1 MKLHL
6 PHLLRRAVLRAM
18 FAASALSTT
27 LFSATYAAMITP
39 DGRTDTTVMQQGNVY
54 DVYTNTVR
62 GQTGFNSFS
71 TFDVYADSTANLHLA
86 TGTANL
92 VNVVRD
98 KCSFIDGVLNSYKD
112 GKIGGNI
119 FFLNPNGIVVGK
131 SGVVNVGSIS
141 MSTPTAYFVEQLI
154 ARDGSIS
161 PTATAAVLAGDMPI
175 NDKGLISVKGK
186 VHALDRAEMRAGKVE
201 VQGEVAT
208 KVKMAEVVN
217 TGGRKM
223 DTKGM
228 RIEGGKLSFSKKPR
242 AARKA
247 AHKAEQPAEPK
258 HDIAIVAEDVFID
271 GGTLTGD
278 SIYIDPDKLAITNTT
293 LSGNYTA
300 EARELT
306 LSNVQSANLQSLTLH
321 AGNELHDG
329 TFDGDVS
336 LTITNSSLVV
346 TDKGFI
352 SISADAASAD
362 ANAAITLSGS
372 TISALL
378 AEGTVLTGD
387 EAAPAAVTISATSQ
401 SGNASISMEGS
412 TVSGKDVTLSAE
424 GARNA
429 AVTLASGS
437 SVTAKDAL
445 MQNEDGTS
453 SDGETPDMSEQT
465 VGGSLDISATAGQR
479 AEVNLQAG
487 SGLSAETGN
496 TLLQAEGATGA
507 QITFAGTITT
517 QGHVAATAAAE
528 EGPADVTLADT
539 AVLTAEDA
547 DLMLLATTTEGNAS
561 LTLEGG
567 SAVTAKSVLGIA
579 AAQEGDAAV
588 TLQEGSSITATGDV
602 QLQASVGRVINE
614 DAPDVFDPDA
624 EPSTTTPTGSGNA
637 LVSVAGS
644 ISSKG
649 AITLNAANNGT
660 SGNAAVQLESSARL
674 VGDGTQTAPLGE
686 LIPERL
692 EGETD
697 DQYAERWK
705 AYLDSVESLAA
716 PASVI
721 RLSATSL
728 SGDAALTVRELA
740 ELMANQA
747 AQLQA
752 QADTGRA
759 VIDFAGQL
767 TSGGITATATGTAA
781 ELFIRENG
789 VLRSVPVT
797 LLMTDLAGD
806 GTQYYKAQKIDAGVS
821 LSAVAPADPA
831 GGEGEDAPAVPSKK
845 DGVLLEVAGQV
856 LARREAEDEEGAG
869 GQIQLTSAGTL
880 RVTDSAMID
889 AGSAVGSNGKVTF
902 AAPEYDMSHSA
913 VYNAAGSDGSKGS
926 LLLMNIAERHI
937 NDLMAH
943 RGPQLAF
950 LQQRLSADGGD
961 DANEWEEGT
970 FHVTFSGNVILT
982 QDVDATIGGV
992 AFEQGTTITG
1002 NGHSLT
1008 LTRDR
1013 ANDIMPIIGLNTSY
1027 TIEDD
1032 VTINGVKDFSL
1043 NIDSFSYTNYLLDT
1057 YFGGEQGITV
1067 GNNFTLNATGT
1078 ASFVT
1083 SGYYKNVI
1091 SFGQHATLSADGGI
1105 TLSAETVNGLGFA
1118 LFTGGP
1124 QNLGEWSG
1132 KVLGALGAN
1141 ENVTD
1146 KISAFGFVK
1155 IDFKKALSAVLYHTT
1170 GKDFF
1175 NPENPSLLVAGFR
1188 VSSAEI
1194 SFADNEAGRH
1204 SSLTS
1209 RNGDIAVTVHSAAS
1223 VKSESKSGT
1232 LLGPVGITMGLISNE
1247 ANLRIGS
1254 GVDLSAQNITLTNKT
1269 EASSDLT
1276 NTIVSGKKSRE
1287 TLISFG
1293 VNVVINNDTLTIGSG
1308 STLTAERNISIQS
1321 SDSVTNA
1328 LWTNAGGGKKSTYE
1342 RGDDGEI
1349 HQTEQSIDT
1358 RAQKNAVTLGV
1369 TVLDHNS
1376 EMVIDGALHA
1386 KNGDISVSST
1396 LKEKADNSANAN
1408 LCYTLAMKPEQ
1419 QENQSLWADLWDCVT
1434 IEGFTLLNEKSRA
1447 DLKNTFK
1454 QGEELY
1460 GEVFSKLNTG
1470 SSNDLSLAV
1479 SLSANV
1485 ALADNSIRFG
1495 GTAAADKGS
1504 ITLSAENALANATS
1518 SSSII
1523 RGVPSDSAVAVSLT
1537 LPVYNDSCVV
1547 DISGSLTAGKDIA
1560 ATATTSYPASL
1571 NYLNWRSWIPKEKDD
1586 GSSDFTFETFLQGA
1600 SDSLTYIRKHY
1611 KDGSFGLIGSLPTT
1625 SATTQ
1630 MYKTGSGSDK
1640 SKTIGGNLLVEN
1652 HSSDTVVN
1660 VRDGAVLKAGGAV
1673 TLNAATTG
1681 QQILFTGELPFFLQ
1695 LGADLY
1701 ATDRKAASGFG
1712 GSFLFSH
1719 NVLNTLTYV
1728 GAAAITANALT
1739 MDSNDD
1745 ILGLAFS
1752 VAGTGG
1758 AEDAGFNGA
1767 VTILA
1772 EEKMTVSEVSGGAT
1786 LTLGSGASSVH
1797 AKDDT
1802 TTLNIVGMEA
1812 DGGRLAIGAGVAVMV
1827 DKSYTAALLGSNG
1840 IPETYQTNWD
1850 SVNSAGGKELGM
1862 FAAREGDI
1870 TLRFT
1875 EQGSLEIKAEDDT
1888 DMVSVGI
1895 AAAVL
1900 TANNN
1905 KQGVGDGADNVAYTE
1920 ADHHTA
1926 ATAYR
1931 VKAAD
1936 AKHSDIAAEAM
1947 NDAVLVSVGGDV
1959 AANASGDKATLSEA
1973 VSVAINDI
1981 IFDTKASVIDSS
1993 VTSAGTLTV
2002 HADNSS
2008 DITAVTLAGSG
2019 GPASVGLAAG
2029 SAWNSISGTTGAY
2042 TTGGSLSADSLAVT
2056 ANSTQEIVAITIG
2069 ASLNFGSIHEAIND
2083 VGNQGGDEG
2092 GDEGDDEG
2100 DDEEDEHV
2108 INHGYAAIRHDGIG
2122 TGFKPTL
2129 RPKDELLD
2137 AYEEPEL
2144 PELPLGG
2151 TPLPGSDAD
2160 LLQPELGEGVS
2171 ISVGAAIVRSAVDVR
2186 TDALVTDTKLTAT
2199 DTVTVTAEDSSV
2211 ITQVSGGAAVA
2222 TGGSSNVAAGAV
2234 LSFIPL
2240 TSQVHA
2246 GIIGTSALTLN
2257 AARLDVQATAAQN
2270 ARNWSLGLGVSSGSA
2285 CGAVVA
2291 WSNFNDSAALAEL
2304 TNVNASISGS
2314 GHEDH
2319 DVRVEAANRQQATV
2333 VSAGASGGA
2342 GTLELSGV
2350 WNHVSF
2356 GGSAQ
2361 TTVSGS
2367 TLNMTHANGGD
2378 IFLHARTE
2386 NELTDVMGALSLQV
2400 DAASIAGIGAA
2411 VSTVYLNKNDAED
2424 SYTSRVLVKDSTIDN
2439 AGTTAIKAEN
2449 STEGGVYGG
2458 AVGLTMGGG
2467 AVDGTFSWLTDYSRT
2482 SALVQNATLKGAGG
2496 RYEVQADSSSDI
2508 FGGVGAAAL
2517 QLGEGLGAGAF
2528 VANIMKDHGTTEALV
2543 SDSTVGTG
2551 SLGVRATAD
2560 THLNAVLVGGSLGNY
2575 LALTGQVMYA
2585 GLEHK
2590 VYATADSSTINLSG
2604 ALSIDANNT
2613 VTAGKDDWSLT
2624 IGSLSVSYGGAS
2636 IGISLLFL
2644 NDEDDTEAIL
2654 HNGTVTA
2661 GSVSLSST
2669 SKNTGATATL
2679 TGAGGAY
2686 AGGVV
2691 NVNRSDLTAH
2701 SNALVSGE
2709 GSLTTTAGGLSVSS
2723 SLEQSLDTTAVGAAI
2738 SPGGALTLNVNLM
2751 NAEGGSQA
2759 LVSDNRAL
2767 TLQGDLDIKA
2777 DAKRD
2782 VGYVAVNIAGG
2793 MVGVGINVAQM
2804 HLSCDTNTD
2813 YTDSSSTNGDINTLM
2828 SDAFGTVDRMLADK
2842 ATTGDILA
2850 DDYTG
2855 GKTDTPDAV
2864 SLSEAKEAHHVG
2876 ASSNVQ
2882 AGLNLAAADNTPKSA
2897 TVGGDVSIAS
2907 SQTLTTK
2914 ATNVDVSGGYGSLG
2928 VSVIGTYMK
2937 PVTLTTVSG
2946 VRLNAGGNITLSAAG
2961 SAMDNMDDVGVH
2973 GGGVAV
2979 TISSYDWKNEA
2990 HTSVQVGNNTDLKAT
3005 KALNI
3010 NAKNSSEEIFDQT
3023 SVHGG
3028 LADIAVLL
3036 PTFTQSCTASLTVGD
3051 NATLSGENISLENR
3065 NDLTLKADML
3075 DIVVAALGISVPS
3088 QSTSITD
3095 REYISIGDKATLA
3108 ATESLTLSN
3117 LATKDYS
3124 LNLYHAG
3131 LALVEFAF
3139 PTLAADNKVDA
3150 AITIGNNATLRGA
3163 SVSLLSEEKLKRKA
3177 SLQGQTG
3184 SLLTAGSTDKNE
3196 IKVLE
3201 GSLNTATFGQNVS
3214 LSGDISVNVSTTDDS
3229 DIYTNALKVNLLDF
3243 GTDTELVNEAHL
3255 SDRIS
3260 IGDGLTMEQG
3270 SLNLQ
3275 TQSKLAPQ
3283 KSLGESFGGGA
3294 LDIGVNLKETL
3305 VVDLDSD
3312 ITVGSGTLNLDNFT
3326 AHALTDAAV
3335 DARGEVRGGSLVD
3348 VRSGS
3353 VATTVNQNAA
3363 VNLAAEKQN
3372 LTITADSVDILA
3384 KNTHLR
3390 SHSQTN
3396 DMWGSTGGA
3405 VPVLEVESTVN
3416 STFNAKVTW
3425 GAAASLKR
3433 RLTEEAYKNRR
3444 DSKVSFRAENDA
3456 NLTTRV
3462 YGDASGA
3469 GGETDGIV
3477 KLNTTVDADI
3487 ELQGNIS
3494 AWNAVEVAAVSD
3506 VHHTSEVNISTPFI
3520 GPGPMTHENH
3530 ITLNDTLHVGG
3541 NIETA
3546 GAVTLSAQGS
3556 GAQSTVN
3563 KLDGDNTDRGLS
3575 KYVTDNSALT
3585 LTGNVKAGGD
3595 ATLTSSKD
3603 MTLTGSVWAGL
3614 GAYIEAALFNSET
3627 TPQFKGYI
3635 DYMQE
3640 SMFGSTAAPEL
3651 RELSEATANLLFNR
3665 AGGRMAPLSAA
3676 SGCLS
3681 VSAPGTATIE
3691 TDKLH
3696 VIKDAQVN
3704 IMIAAGYDTDI
3715 ALDDIFVD
3723 NSGTIGVWVNG
3734 TGYPAAAITPG
3745 ETTDSLI
3752 HISNQSSNKLTM
3764 SGNDT
3769 ALNAG
3774 MKIRSIGDIDMRG
3787 NVNVLWLDL
3796 STEGNFNYV
3805 APSDEFGVVSFEQ
3818 TLADACD
3825 EARRRLN
3832 SYTSNAEGS
3841 ISDLSPYYNDI
3852 EPHTIQAGHNVSIR
3866 AYQVDLNGEIIAGV
3880 GKNEVTLNFSN
3891 DTVLLDNMGQD
3902 ISIKKALQLYADNPA
3917 LSVFLVKD
3925 TSNGTFYFDAE
3936 AQHFVVSDV
3945 RGDDHSITITA
3956 RRIINTRA
3964 AEQPSKLDVQDGSI
3978 SLIVNNT
3985 SSYELDLSNIDLN
3998 SQSKG
4003 TITLKETLS
4012 SKRIVTYT
4020 RDAQGQIIKE
4030 EEDVFGVKSP
4040 IIYSPSDRVSYTP
4053 PISYYRI
4060 QEMRNDTYGG
4070 GKVQDSVLIDSIAFP
4085 EGSDYSGDLDYSK
4098 EFQYSNGNPSGGV
4111 YIYKFNFRADHPVD
4125 ISFSGVLGE
4134 GVTLDASSVRA
4145 INVNGLVTAP
4155 TVVLNSSEGAV
4166 NLGENAALTGKSGLT
4181 VTAGGDINFAPNSTI
4196 SGALMNLNAKDSI
4209 GTAAARGTI
4218 TGDTTLSAETAQQIV
4233 IDATHN
4239 LKVGDIQA
4247 ENVTLNV
4254 AGDISRS
4261 ASGHQLAANV
4271 ANVTA
4276 GGSMTLNTTIT
4287 GYLDGTAGGDITIDQ
4302 HWDQRLCLRH
4312 LSSANGNIYV
4322 AAGSGIQAYYNL
4334 DIDDVLTEKQL
4345 NGPLSLSD
4353 AADAFSEEYREQH
4366 LREMEQYR
4374 RFYNLQDA
4382 DGNYL
4387 YRDAEGNFALTP
4399 EQRQQRE
4406 QQLHDAFLTTYNSG
4420 DGDVLVE
4427 SIYHL
4432 SGTIYVNGNTF
4443 GSRSDAAAYIGT
4455 HTEEAAQAF
4464 AASRLYT
4471 EMAQVTKQLQAGC
4484 TGSTEIQMNA
4494 LSFTK
4499 EEWQPYHKDLW
4510 HLYYNANK
4518 EADNYVPVMQEKE
4531 DGSLS
4536 LTESGGYK
4544 YIVNEETQAAVS
4556 DWLCNSALG
4565 EKLYKLYWTRDTA
4578 GNLLYQDAAGN
4589 FTGPVGAADGT
4600 PGYSADTCKLI
4611 TELFKGTEPAEHY
4624 RLTAEDTAALTQ
4636 KGQAQSGYTAAKQ
4649 LLDSLKNAEHPLLL
4663 GKAPKET
4670 ETVISAKNGS
4680 LTLTCGKSDKGIGSD
4695 AITVLLKADGTDAEG
4710 NPVYSAWKK
4719 AYIEAANK
4727 GAGLTRLSG
4736 GLESAETRVRIDS
4749 RSINEETVT
4758 ALDDALILSAP
4769 SVSIQEDA
4777 ATGLTTY
4784 TFTPMGYL
4792 GVEAQTLTIPNV
4804 SGNVYISTPGDLNL
4818 TDYTLKGSGSE
4829 ARFTASGNISGTTVK
4844 PGDDNQSLYLYAGGS
4859 VGSEVTA
4866 LTLAQGGEDMTLGI
4880 DAGADIYLRND
4891 AEGLKLSHLLAEM
4904 VSVKTSAG
4912 IRSTDGSLNNPNIYA
4927 GRVEWTQ
4934 LAAHTDFVGQQG
4946 APLYITTWGNDAEQ
4960 NGFVLDAREEDSRLD
4975 ELALRSGSVLYPFL
4989 FRTGAN
4995 MSSIG
5000 QADISFSGGLYM
5012 DTRTVY
5018 DALLLHQRSFTE
5030 MGESVAIHYNAVTI
5044 DGNLHLR
5051 SNLVVDS
5058 EDTYDFTL
5066 TGTLF
5071 YHDMSQAELRFK
5083 GIANKLDIAAVEAG
5097 EAALTLE
5104 SDGADNAIGI
5114 ITAGS
5119 VDGRV
5124 RGDLVLTKA
5133 ITPGN
5138 LTLSSEQGAMHAGSL
5153 HSKQESITLQSYGD
5167 LSVDDLT
5174 TPRVA
5179 VLDSAA
5185 GRITLGEGSAHQL
5198 LMITGDEIT
5207 AQMAVSDGETL
5218 HVSGAQIH
5226 RQGVENQLD
5235 IASVDAGDAAF
5246 TLESTG
5252 VSNNIGFIT
5261 ADSVDGRVRG
5271 NLALSMAGTRGNLTL
5286 SSEQGAMHAG
5296 ILLAQ
5301 EGSITLQGKGDLTVD
5316 YLMTP
5321 QAAVLSS
5328 SAGSVTIG
5336 EGVAQLLAGAARNDI
5351 SALLTAADGETLHVS
5366 DMVSKSGR
5374 VNLTAVARDMRL
5386 EGTIKG
5392 REVSLSSTGTV
5403 TTAGGYI
5410 SAPSGKLRVE
5420 EAVQLPE
5427 SAWPQIS
5434 RTENGGY
5441 HLTLQGD
5448 LAQHASHNTFTVL
5461 RGLELELLDRRS
5473 AAFDGTLRLEE
5484 GSRLI
5489 LHSGINAQE
5498 LRGSGT
5504 LVLNGDYNASETNLT
5519 DFSGTLEMKEGQL
5532 SLSGQDHAGATFL
5545 SGEDSSIM
5553 VAPKGFF
5560 MSTEPGDILVWGI
5573 ETLKGHYEAQNLYVI
5588 DTPVLNVYG
5597 SLKIANTF
5605 TASDVR
5611 VLNFFRGEYH
5621 LGSWQPSYSAD
5632 APLSLSM
5639 QDAELWVR
5647 GDIADI
5653 SSMQMLNSSVHLTND
5668 RSLYAQALTLRGD
5681 NSIDGNVF
5689 SEEVSLNG
5697 SLDMTGLS
5705 WHAGMVHVSG
5715 NSSISV
5721 DSCTLQSLQLDTPDT
5736 HLTIHGDSTIYSV
5749 YLSKRCN
5756 LTTDNLNTYNITAEG
5771 NNNLKSASAIVA
5783 EECLTLNGSTTISA
5797 PQLQAGTIKMADDAS
5812 LYTTDIATSSAI
5824 TMTLGKRAQII
5835 APSSNWVI
5843 YDLTL
5848 SDQARIDGLAGFIMD
5863 TGLRSATA
5871 YLFFD
5876 MLQAESVTG
5885 PGRLH
5890 ILKGSYVG
5898 DHPNCTLVEHATR
5911 PAYSLNGSGT
5921 TQGTTPG
5928 TTPGMDSAPGTQG
5941 ITSTL
5946 SPLNLAELAMSHPSR
5961 ILLAPAAT
5969 ITDNSKML
5977 VAPVINDTEREENTE
5992 EEEEKRKVTA
6002 R

>member
-6 PHLLRRAVLRAM
+6 PHLLRRAVLRAL

-112 GKIGGNI
+112 GKIGGNV

-141 MSTPTAYFVEQLI
+141 MSTPAAAFVEQLI

-186 VHALDRAEMRAGKVE
+186 VHALDRAEIRAGKVE

-217 TGGRKM
+217 TNGKKM
-223 DTKGM
+223 DAKGM

-258 HDIAIVAEDVFID
+258 HDIAIFAEDVFID
-271 GGTLTGD
+271 GGSLTGD

-306 LSNVQSANLQSLTLH
+306 LNNVQSANLQSLTLH

-329 TFDGDVS
+329 TFAGDVS
-336 LTITNSSLVV
+336 LTITNSTLVV

-387 EAAPAAVTISATSQ
+387 EATPAAVTISATSQ
-401 SGNASISMEGS
+401 SGNASISLEDS

-429 AVTLASGS
+429 TVTLASGS
-437 SVTAKDAL
+437 SVTTKDAL

-487 SGLSAETGN
+487 SELSAETGN

-507 QITFAGTITT
+507 QITFAGTVTT
-517 QGHVAATAAAE
+517 QGNVAATAAAE
-528 EGPADVTLADT
+528 EGSADVTLAAT
-539 AVLTAEDA
+539 AALTAEDA
-547 DLMLLATTTEGNAS
+547 DLMLVASTTEGNAS
-561 LTLEGG
+561 LTWEGG

-588 TLQEGSSITATGDV
+588 TQQEGSNITAAGDV
-602 QLQASVGRVINE
+602 QLQASVGRVISE
-614 DAPDVFDPDA
+614 DAPDTFDPDA
-624 EPSTTTPTGSGNA
+624 EPTAPTPTGSGNA

-692 EGETD
+692 ENETD
-697 DQYAERWK
+697 EQYAERWK
-705 AYLDSVESLAA
+705 AYLDGVETLTA
-716 PASVI
+716 PTSVI

-728 SGDAALTVRELA
+728 SGDAALTVRALA
-740 ELMANQA
+740 ELMANQS
-747 AQLQA
+747 AQLRA

-767 TSGGITATATGTAA
+767 TSGGINATATGTAA

-856 LARREAEDEEGAG
+856 LARRESEDEEGAG

-902 AAPEYDMSHSA
+902 TAPEYDMSHAA

-943 RGPQLAF
+943 RGPQLTF

-961 DANEWEEGT
+961 EANEWEEGT

-1091 SFGQHATLSADGGI
+1091 SFGQHTTLSADGGI

-1132 KVLGALGAN
+1132 KVLGSLGA
-1141 ENVTD
+1141 D
-1146 KISAFGFVK
+1146 KDFADGVSSFGFVK
-1155 IDFKKALSAVLYHTT
+1155 VDFKKALSAILYHTT

-1194 SFADNEAGRH
+1194 SFADNDGSRH

-1247 ANLRIGS
+1247 ANLRLGS
-1254 GVDLSAQNITLTNKT
+1254 GVDLSAQNISLTNKT

-1349 HQTEQSIDT
+1349 HQTEQSTDT

-1419 QENQSLWADLWDCVT
+1419 QENKSLWADLWDCVT

-1470 SSNDLSLAV
+1470 SSNDHSLAV

-1523 RGVPSDSAVAVSLT
+1523 RGVPSDNAIAVSLT

-1660 VRDGAVLKAGGAV
+1660 VRDGAVLEAGGAV

-1712 GSFLFSH
+1712 GSFLFSR

-1728 GAAAITANALT
+1728 GAASITADALT

-1745 ILGLAFS
+1745 ILGMAFS

-1767 VTILA
+1767 VNILA

-1812 DGGRLAIGAGVAVMV
+1812 DGGRVAIGAGIAVMV

-1850 SVNSAGGKELGM
+1850 SANSAGDKELGM
-1862 FAAREGDI
+1862 VAAREGDI

-1900 TANNN
+1900 TPNNN
-1905 KQGVGDGADNVAYTE
+1905 KKGVGDGADNVAYTE

-1936 AKHSDIAAEAM
+1936 AKHSDIAAEAL

-1959 AANASGDKATLSEA
+1959 AANASGDKAKLSEA

-2042 TTGGSLSADSLAVT
+2042 TTGGSLSAASLAVT
-2056 ANSTQEIVAITIG
+2056 ANSLQEIVAITIG
-2069 ASLNFGSIHEAIND
+2069 ASLNFGSIHEAING
-2083 VGNQGGDEG
+2083 VGNQG

-2108 INHGYAAIRHDGIG
+2108 INHGYAAIRHDGNG
-2122 TGFKPTL
+2122 TGFKPSL

-2151 TPLPGSDAD
+2151 MPLPGGDAD

-2171 ISVGAAIVRSAVDVR
+2171 ISVGAAIVRSAVDVQ
-2186 TDALVTDTKLTAT
+2186 TDALVTDTKITAT
-2199 DTVTVTAEDSSV
+2199 DDVTVAAEDSSV

-2222 TGGSSNVAAGAV
+2222 SGGSSNVAAGAV

-2439 AGTTAIKAEN
+2439 AGATAIKAEN

-2496 RYEVQADSSSDI
+2496 RYEVQADSSSDV

-2560 THLNAVLVGGSLGNY
+2560 THLNAVLVGGALGNY

-2624 IGSLSVSYGGAS
+2624 IGSLTVSYGGAG

-2767 TLQGDLDIKA
+2767 TLQGNLDIKA

-2973 GGGVAV
+2973 GGFVAV
-2979 TISSYDWKNEA
+2979 TVSSYNWKNEA
-2990 HTSVQVGNNTDLKAT
+2990 LTSVQVGNNTDLKAT

-3095 REYISIGDKATLA
+3095 REYISIGDKTTLA

-3139 PTLAADNKVDA
+3139 PTLAAENKVDA
-3150 AITIGNNATLRGA
+3150 AISIGNNATLRGA
-3163 SVSLLSEEKLKRKA
+3163 SVSILSEEKLKRKA

-3214 LSGDISVNVSTTDDS
+3214 LSGDVSVNVSTTDDS

-3275 TQSKLAPQ
+3275 TQSKLDPQ

-3384 KNTHLR
+3384 KNTHRR

-3396 DMWGSTGGA
+3396 DMWGSTGGV

-3416 STFNAKVTW
+3416 STFTAKVLW
-3425 GAAASLKR
+3425 GSGASLKR
-3433 RLTEEAYKNRR
+3433 RLTEEAFQNRR
-3444 DSKVSFRAENDA
+3444 NHKVSFRAENEA

-3530 ITLNDTLHVGG
+3530 VTLNDTLSVGG

-3575 KYVTDNSALT
+3575 KYWTDNSALT

-3595 ATLTSSKD
+3595 AALTSSKN

-3614 GAYIEAALFNSET
+3614 GAYIEATLFNSKT
-3627 TPQFKGYI
+3627 TPQFKGFI

-3651 RELSEATANLLFNR
+3651 RELSAATANLFFDR
-3665 AGGRMAPLSAA
+3665 TGGRMAPLSAT
-3676 SGCLS
+3676 SGYLS
-3681 VSAPGTATIE
+3681 VKAPGTATFD
-3691 TDKLH
+3691 TAKLH
-3696 VIKDAQVN
+3696 VVKNAQVN
-3704 IMIAAGYDTDI
+3704 ITMATGYDADI
-3715 ALDDIFVD
+3715 TLNSIFVD
-3723 NSGTIGVWVNG
+3723 NSGTVGAWVNG
-3734 TGYPAAAITPG
+3734 TSCPDAEFSPASS
-3745 ETTDSLI
+3745 DSSLI
-3752 HISNQSSNKLTM
+3752 NIANWSSGKLTL
-3764 SGNDT
+3764 SGDYT
-3769 ALNAG
+3769 GLNAG
-3774 MKIRSIGDIDMRG
+3774 MKVYSVGDLAFNG
-3787 NVNVLWLDL
+3787 NSNVFWLDIY
-3796 STEGNFNYV
+3796 TEGNLTVENDYYSQYTPEQLFGSYIEEALNSLDRYGGAV
-3805 APSDEFGVVSFEQ
+3805 LPERYAPSDVFVEYFGECQ
-3818 TLADACD
+3818 
-3825 EARRRLN
+3825 
-3832 SYTSNAEGS
+3832 EGS
-3841 ISDLSPYYNDI
+3841 FSDVKPAATGGHTLRAASNITIHAKVADLGGSLIVGDEYPRKVLELFDSILLWNETHSKCLTISEAINNYEKNPDCSVYNVASGAAGLGDSPHVTFDAASQHFCVQDMGEKDTSITI
-3852 EPHTIQAGHNVSIR
+3852 EADYILNTMPEGSGEIR
-3866 AYQVDLNGEIIAGV
+3866 AYAGSSY
-3880 GKNEVTLNFSN
+3880 FSI
-3891 DTVLLDNMGQD
+3891 D
-3902 ISIKKALQLYADNPA
+3902 
-3917 LSVFLVKD
+3917 
-3925 TSNGTFYFDAE
+3925 
-3936 AQHFVVSDV
+3936 
-3945 RGDDHSITITA
+3945 
-3956 RRIINTRA
+3956 
-3964 AEQPSKLDVQDGSI
+3964 
-3978 SLIVNNT
+3978 NT
-3985 SSYELDLSNIDLN
+3985 SSYELDLNNINLGEQVK
-3998 SQSKG
+3998 S
-4003 TITLKETLS
+4003 TVTLKDLTGTY
-4012 SKRIVTYT
+4012 TYT
-4020 RDAQGQIIKE
+4020 RDANGQVHQEVLGNGGKTATSTIDATGKKVTYTPAWEYLDAYSQATFYIRT
-4030 EEDVFGVKSP
+4030 DVFSDYVKSKWHDSGP
-4040 IIYSPSDRVSYTP
+4040 FSYA
-4053 PISYYRI
+4053 
-4060 QEMRNDTYGG
+4060 
-4070 GKVQDSVLIDSIAFP
+4070 VLQDSDKKAPIFYTQGKLVKDYEDIDDEGRLDSTFEYIA
-4085 EGSDYSGDLDYSK
+4085 DRHLY
-4098 EFQYSNGNPSGGV
+4098 
-4111 YIYKFNFRADHPVD
+4111 FRADYPVEIRFID
-4125 ISFSGVLGE
+4125 TAE
-4134 GVTLDASSVRA
+4134 GPTTLNASSVKS
-4145 INVNGLVTAP
+4145 INVNGKISAD
-4155 TVVLNSSEGAV
+4155 TVELNSREGVV
-4166 NLGENAALTGKSGLT
+4166 NLGANSAVTGKASLT
-4181 VTAGGDINFAPNSTI
+4181 VTAGGNINFAPNSTL
-4196 SGALMNLNAKDSI
+4196 SGALMNLSSKDSI

-4218 TGDTTLSAETAQQIV
+4218 TGDATLSAETAQQIV
-4233 IDATHN
+4233 IDATGN
-4239 LKVGDIQA
+4239 LKVGDIEA

-4254 AGDISRS
+4254 AGNITRS
-4261 ASGHQLAANV
+4261 ASGHQLAAEV

-4276 GGSMTLNTTIT
+4276 GGSMALNTTIT

-4322 AAGSGIQAYYNL
+4322 AAGSGMQAYYDL
-4334 DIDDVLTEKQL
+4334 DIDDVLTKEQL
-4345 NGPLSLSD
+4345 NGPLRLSD

-4374 RFYNLQDA
+4374 RFYHLQDA

-4387 YRDAEGNFALTP
+4387 YRDEEGNFALTP

-4406 QQLHDAFLTTYNSG
+4406 QQLYDAFMSTYNSG
-4420 DGDVLVE
+4420 DGEVLVE

-4432 SGTIYVNGNTF
+4432 SGTVYVNGNTF
-4443 GSRSDAAAYIGT
+4443 GSLSDAAAYIGT

-4464 AASRLYT
+4464 AAGRLYT

-4499 EEWQPYHKDLW
+4499 DEWQPYHKDLW

-4544 YIVNEETQAAVS
+4544 YIVNEETQTAVS

-4624 RLTAEDTAALTQ
+4624 RLTAEDMAALTQ
-4636 KGQAQSGYTAAKQ
+4636 KGQAQSGYTAAMQ
-4649 LLDSLKNAEHPLLL
+4649 LLDSLKNAETPLLM
-4663 GKAPKET
+4663 GKALKET

-4680 LTLTCGKSDKGIGSD
+4680 LTLTCGKKYGGIGNG
-4695 AITVLLKADGTDAEG
+4695 ATTVLLKADGTDAEG

-4719 AYIEAANK
+4719 AYIEAANN
-4727 GAGLTRLSG
+4727 GSGRYIVSG
-4736 GLESAETRVRIDS
+4736 GLDAAETRVLHNS
-4749 RSINEETVT
+4749 CTINEETMT
-4758 ALDDALILSAP
+4758 ALDAAFILSAP

-4784 TFTPMGYL
+4784 NFTPTGYL
-4792 GVEAQTLTIPNV
+4792 GVEAQTLSITNV
-4804 SGNVYISTPGDLNL
+4804 HGYVLLSTPGDLNL
-4818 TDYTLKGSGSE
+4818 TGYSLKGDG
-4829 ARFTASGNISGTTVK
+4829 ATTRFSAGGNISGTTVK

-4859 VGSEVTA
+4859 VGSEGA
-4866 LTLAQGGEDMTLGI
+4866 ELILAQGCKGEMLGI
-4880 DAGADIYLRND
+4880 DAGGGIYLRNE
-4891 AEGLKLSHLLAEM
+4891 AEGTKLRRLLAEK
-4904 VSVKTSAG
+4904 VSVKTTTG
-4912 IRSTDGSLNNPNIYA
+4912 INGTGGNLHNPNIYA

-4934 LAAHTDFVGQQG
+4934 LAAHTDDIGDW
-4946 APLYITTWGNDAEQ
+4946 LYVTTWGNDTEQ
-4960 NGFVLDAREEDSRLD
+4960 NAFVLDAQEEDSRLD
-4975 ELALRSGSVLYPFL
+4975 HLSLRTGNLLYPFR

-5000 QADISFSGGLYM
+5000 LVDIGFSAELYM
-5012 DTRTVY
+5012 DTRATY
-5018 DALLLHQRSFTE
+5018 DKLTLRQRSY
-5030 MGESVAIHYNAVTI
+5030 GELEPIHYNAITI

-5051 SNLVVDS
+5051 SSLVVLSD
-5058 EDTYDFTL
+5058 DAYDFTL
-5066 TGTLF
+5066 AGTLF
-5071 YHDMSQAELRFK
+5071 YHDISQAELRFR

-5097 EAALTLE
+5097 KAALTIE
-5104 SDGADNAIGI
+5104 SVGTDNAIGLI
-5114 ITAGS
+5114 SAGS
-5119 VDGRV
+5119 VDAHVLGDLTLTKASTQGALTLSSELGEV
-5124 RGDLVLTKA
+5124 HAATLISQEGSITLQSMGDISVDCVNASQAAVLDAAAGSISLAFITADSVNGHAQGDIALTMAGTRGDLL
-5133 ITPGN
+5133 
-5138 LTLSSEQGAMHAGSL
+5138 LSSEQGA
-5153 HSKQESITLQSYGD
+5153 
-5167 LSVDDLT
+5167 V
-5174 TPRVA
+5174 
-5179 VLDSAA
+5179 
-5185 GRITLGEGSAHQL
+5185 
-5198 LMITGDEIT
+5198 
-5207 AQMAVSDGETL
+5207 
-5218 HVSGAQIH
+5218 
-5226 RQGVENQLD
+5226 
-5235 IASVDAGDAAF
+5235 
-5246 TLESTG
+5246 
-5252 VSNNIGFIT
+5252 
-5261 ADSVDGRVRG
+5261 
-5271 NLALSMAGTRGNLTL
+5271 
-5286 SSEQGAMHAG
+5286 HAG
-5296 ILLAQ
+5296 ILLSQ
-5301 EGSITLQGKGDLTVD
+5301 EGSITLQGKGDLTAD
-5316 YLMTP
+5316 RMLTP
-5321 QAAVLSS
+5321 QEAVLSTS
-5328 SAGSVTIG
+5328 GGSITIG
-5336 EGVAQLLAGAARNDI
+5336 DGMAQLLTMAARNDI
-5351 SALLTAADGETLHVS
+5351 SVQVAAADGGTLQVR
-5366 DMVSKSGR
+5366 DAVSKSGK
-5374 VNLTAVARDMRL
+5374 VTLTAAAQDMRL

-5403 TTAGGYI
+5403 TTAGGHI

-5420 EAVQLPE
+5420 EEAQPWSPE
-5427 SAWPQIS
+5427 PGSG
-5434 RTENGGY
+5434 NNY
-5441 HLTLQGD
+5441 HLTLQVELSQ
-5448 LAQHASHNTFTVL
+5448 LARNNALTVV
-5461 RGLELELLDRRS
+5461 RGLELELLGQQGDT
-5473 AAFDGTLRLEE
+5473 FDGTLTLAE
-5484 GSRLI
+5484 GSALL
-5489 LHSGINAQE
+5489 LHTGINAKE

-5504 LVLNGDYNASETNLT
+5504 LVLGGDYDASDTDLT
-5519 DFSGTLEMKEGQL
+5519 EFSGTLEMKQGQL
-5532 SLSGQDHAGATFL
+5532 RLSGQHNAGATFI
-5545 SGEDSSIM
+5545 SGEHSSIM
-5553 VAPKGFF
+5553 VAPKDLL
-5560 MSTEPGDILVWGI
+5560 MWTEPGDMLVWGI
-5573 ETLKGHYEAQNLYVI
+5573 NGLEGHYVAQNLYVN
-5588 DTPVLNVYG
+5588 DAPSLCLYG
-5597 SLKIANTF
+5597 GLTIANTF
-5605 TASDVR
+5605 AASGLHVID
-5611 VLNFFRGEYH
+5611 FDRGKYE
-5621 LGSWQPSYSAD
+5621 LGSWLVVRD
-5632 APLSLSM
+5632 AEEPLTVSM
-5639 QDAELWVR
+5639 RDAELWVG
-5647 GDIADI
+5647 GDMTEIY
-5653 SSMQMLNSSVHLTND
+5653 SVEMLNSSVHLTNQSRLVTQELTANGNNLIGGFAVSD
-5668 RSLYAQALTLRGD
+5668 RAY
-5681 NSIDGNVF
+5681 
-5689 SEEVSLNG
+5689 LNG
-5697 SLDMTGLS
+5697 TLNIGGEGWYADE
-5705 WHAGMVHVSG
+5705 VYIEG
-5715 NSSISV
+5715 NSSVSAKNYWMEALYV
-5721 DSCTLQSLQLDTPDT
+5721 GTPDT
-5736 HLTIHGDSTIYSV
+5736 RLKLSGDANIGLVWLNKGCGLDAEILSAGSAVTEGNNRLTAEKAMTANELTILGDTAFSVPYFEAGTVTIADRVKVNTTGTASASATAMTLGQEAQV
-5749 YLSKRCN
+5749 IG
-5756 LTTDNLNTYNITAEG
+5756 LTTDWMVN
-5771 NNNLKSASAIVA
+5771 
-5783 EECLTLNGSTTISA
+5783 
-5797 PQLQAGTIKMADDAS
+5797 
-5812 LYTTDIATSSAI
+5812 
-5824 TMTLGKRAQII
+5824 
-5835 APSSNWVI
+5835 
-5843 YDLTL
+5843 DLTL
-5848 SDQARIDGLAGFIMD
+5848 GRSSRLDGRMGYIWNTYFNCPNYSVSL
-5863 TGLRSATA
+5863 
-5871 YLFFD
+5871 YFD
-5876 MLQAESVTG
+5876 ELHAHSVTG
-5885 PGRLH
+5885 EGVLN
-5890 ILKGSYVG
+5890 ILQGGEIEYRNATVR
-5898 DHPNCTLVEHATR
+5898 EHNTR
-5911 PAYSLNGSGT
+5911 PAYSTIGGGT

-5928 TTPGMDSAPGTQG
+5928 TTPGLDSAPGVQG
-5941 ITSTL
+5941 ITL

-5969 ITDNSKML
+5969 STDNSKMQ
-5977 VAPVINDTEREENTE
+5977 VAPVINYTEREENPEDE
-5992 EEEEKRKVTA
+5992 EKKRKVTA